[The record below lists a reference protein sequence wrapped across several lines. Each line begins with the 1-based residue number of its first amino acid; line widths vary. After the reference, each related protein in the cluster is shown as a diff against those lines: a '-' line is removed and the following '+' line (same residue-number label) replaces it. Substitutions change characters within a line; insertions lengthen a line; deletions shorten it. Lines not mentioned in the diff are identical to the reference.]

1 MLRDIKH
8 PLRSGRTL
16 TPFLTTGRTRRVPLV
31 RPPASTAIDRWCLD
45 RLVAALPGVA
55 VRCVLWDGCAR
66 GASASEAVA
75 TVRIHDRP
83 TLLRLLA
90 DPDLHFGDA
99 YSAGRLDVEGDLVG
113 FLTAVA
119 RVQDWRRQAVPRW
132 RLGRFGGDP
141 RRAAEHV
148 HHHYDIG
155 NDFYRLWL
163 DRDLVYTCAYFP
175 APEASLEEA
184 QQAKLD
190 YVCQKVGLRR
200 GETVFEAGCGWGAL
214 ALHMARCYGA
224 RVRAWNISSEQ
235 VAHARAR
242 AEAEGLAG
250 QVEFVLDDY
259 RTIEGRCDVFVSVG
273 MLEHVGPRHY
283 RELGAVIDRTLDRAR
298 GRGLLHFIGRDAPAP
313 LNAWITRRVF
323 PGAYPP
329 SLREAIAG
337 VLEPF
342 TFSVTDVE
350 NLRLHYA
357 RTLAH
362 WLERFER
369 HADAVRG
376 MYDEAFVRTWRL
388 YLAGAQAAFEA
399 GSLQLFQVTFAR
411 NGLNDVPWTRAGLY
425 AATGEAGSPARAS

>member
-1 MLRDIKH
+1 MLRDIRH

-16 TPFLTTGRTRRVPLV
+16 TPILTIGRDRRLPVA
-31 RPPASTAIDRWCLD
+31 RPSATTAFDRWCLD
-45 RLVAALPGVA
+45 RIVAALPGVP
-55 VRCVLWDGCAR
+55 VRCILWDGTAR
-66 GASASEAVA
+66 GASAPDAVA

-83 TLLRLLA
+83 TLLRLLV

-99 YSAGRLDVEGDLVG
+99 YSAGRLDVEGDLVA
-113 FLTAVA
+113 FLTAVTRA
-119 RVQDWRRQAVPRW
+119 QDWRRQAVPRW

-141 RRAAEHV
+141 RRAAENV

-175 APEASLEEA
+175 APDASLEEA
-184 QQAKLD
+184 QEAKLD
-190 YVCQKVGLRR
+190 YVCRKVGLRP
-200 GETVFEAGCGWGAL
+200 GEMVFEAGCGWGAL
-214 ALHMARCYGA
+214 ALHMARRYGV

-235 VAHARAR
+235 IAYARAR
-242 AEAEGLAG
+242 AEAEGLADR
-250 QVEFVLDDY
+250 VVFVLDDY
-259 RTIEGRCDVFVSVG
+259 RHIEGRCDVFVSVG

-283 RELGAVIDRTLDRAR
+283 RELGAVIDRTLDRR
-298 GRGLLHFIGRDAPAP
+298 HGRGLLHFIGRDAPAP
-313 LNAWITRRVF
+313 LNPWITRRVF

-329 SLREAIAG
+329 SLREAVGG

-342 TFSVTDVE
+342 AFSVTDIE

-369 HADAVRG
+369 HADRVRE

-388 YLAGAQAAFEA
+388 YLAGAQASFEA
-399 GSLQLFQVTFAR
+399 GSLQLFQVTFTR

-425 AATGEAGSPARAS
+425 GAAGGTAQPAPGH

>member
-1 MLRDIKH
+1 
-8 PLRSGRTL
+8 
-16 TPFLTTGRTRRVPLV
+16 
-31 RPPASTAIDRWCLD
+31 
-45 RLVAALPGVA
+45 
-55 VRCVLWDGCAR
+55 
-66 GASASEAVA
+66 
-75 TVRIHDRP
+75 
-83 TLLRLLA
+83 
-90 DPDLHFGDA
+90 
-99 YSAGRLDVEGDLVG
+99 
-113 FLTAVA
+113 
-119 RVQDWRRQAVPRW
+119 VQDWRRQAVPRW
-132 RLGRFGGDP
+132 RLRRFGGDP
-141 RRAAEHV
+141 RRAAENI

-190 YVCQKVGLRR
+190 YVCRKVGLRR

-214 ALHMARCYGA
+214 ALHMARRYGA

-235 VAHARAR
+235 VAYARAR
-242 AEAEGLAG
+242 AEAEGLADR
-250 QVEFVLDDY
+250 VEFVLDDY
-259 RTIEGRCDVFVSVG
+259 RAIEGRCDVFVSVG

-283 RELGAVIDRTLDRAR
+283 RELGAVIDRTLDRTR

-313 LNAWITRRVF
+313 LNVWITRRVF

-342 TFSVTDVE
+342 AFSVTDVE

-369 HADAVRG
+369 RAGEVRE

-388 YLAGAQAAFEA
+388 YLAGAQASFAA

-425 AATGEAGSPARAS
+425 AASGETASPARAF